1 MNTLET
7 IATRRSIRKFTDK
20 PISDDD
26 LRKILTAAIQSPS
39 GSNRQPWRFAV
50 IRRDKRAEMLAVF
63 RGKLE
68 ERKAAG
74 ENMAGQ
80 EKTAGCMEQA
90 QVTVFVFNTEGK
102 HLSEPRT
109 AEELRRDVINIQSI
123 GASIE
128 NMLLAACDMGIG
140 SLWIGHVFS
149 AYDEL
154 CEWLGED
161 GQMIAAVSFGYAGE
175 SPDAKPRKPVS
186 EVARWI

>member
-50 IRRDKRAEMLAVF
+50 IRPDKRAEMLAVF

-80 EKTAGCMEQA
+80 EKTAGLPVRKGQLFFR
-90 QVTVFVFNTEGK
+90 QWK
-102 HLSEPRT
+102 L
-109 AEELRRDVINIQSI
+109 L
-123 GASIE
+123 E
-128 NMLLAACDMGIG
+128 NVPDKSG
-140 SLWIGHVFS
+140 SPESLPCRH
-149 AYDEL
+149 D
-154 CEWLGED
+154 
-161 GQMIAAVSFGYAGE
+161 YA
-175 SPDAKPRKPVS
+175 
-186 EVARWI
+186 